1 MTGVPEF
8 EVNRVQ
14 IRKHF
19 EAQNSAERLAYK
31 ELEVSID
38 GFFLFCVNII
48 VGYNDSALRLIMII
62 SRNDCNHNENCDRF

>member
-1 MTGVPEF
+1 MNFHTFLVMLLILIKSSMLACIVNFENEQFIKLTGVPEF

-38 GFFLFCVNII
+38 GFF
-48 VGYNDSALRLIMII
+48 
-62 SRNDCNHNENCDRF
+62 